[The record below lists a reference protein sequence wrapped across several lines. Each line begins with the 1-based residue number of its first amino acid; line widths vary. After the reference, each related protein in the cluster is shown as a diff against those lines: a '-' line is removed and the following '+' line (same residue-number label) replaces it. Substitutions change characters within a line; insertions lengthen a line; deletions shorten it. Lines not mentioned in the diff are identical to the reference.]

1 MQETVRGVDMMFIQC
16 TPENKYT
23 VELSSKQS
31 KNMRLNFAN
40 VEGIE
45 LNTSQPLNLRNSYIQ
60 MSDGQPKMWNM
71 RFSSPVNLR
80 VRYAGKIIIE
90 VI

>member
-16 TPENKYT
+16 TPDNKYT
-23 VELSSKQS
+23 VEISGKQS
-31 KNMRLNFAN
+31 KNIRLSFAN

-45 LNTSQPLNLRNSYIQ
+45 LNASRPLDLRNSYIQ
-60 MSDGQPKMWNM
+60 MSNGQPKMWNM
-71 RFSSPVNLR
+71 RFSSPTDLR
-80 VRYAGKIIIE
+80 IRYAGKIIIE